1 MLISSLCSYF
11 HPMNV
16 FIWQKSHFVDKYV
29 QNAKFSKW
37 QKSNLHRALRG
48 RTITAPHKSI
58 EYIGLHMTIFLHNH
72 TKMKLFTHWNVEIRS
87 GTLLSSIYYSTR
99 IMFWNCRL
107 TCLEIGPVTW
117 SQDWWL
123 GMLFH
128 NLTSWGKRHGFLC
141 PIIRFI

>member
-87 GTLLSSIYYSTR
+87 GTLLSSIYCIALRCNANDIISMKVLKYPKDDQL
-99 IMFWNCRL
+99 MQNENL
-107 TCLEIGPVTW
+107 W
-117 SQDWWL
+117 S
-123 GMLFH
+123 
-128 NLTSWGKRHGFLC
+128 R
-141 PIIRFI
+141 

>member
-1 MLISSLCSYF
+1 MLISILCGYF
-11 HPMNV
+11 CPINV

-72 TKMKLFTHWNVEIRS
+72 TKMKLFTHWFVEIRS
-87 GTLLSSIYYSTR
+87 GTLLSSIYYSPSSWKSVPQSDKDRSMTVTGDKSDGVKDVGL
-99 IMFWNCRL
+99 MESRL
-107 TCLEIGPVTW
+107 L
-117 SQDWWL
+117 L
-123 GMLFH
+123 LR
-128 NLTSWGKRHGFLC
+128 GKWEEFSA
-141 PIIRFI
+141 

>member
-87 GTLLSSIYYSTR
+87 GTLLSSIYCTKCARFPSSIIPSVRPSICFSTQ
-99 IMFWNCRL
+99 L
-107 TCLEIGPVTW
+107 TFQYRFFEGGEGKNEGGEGIRG
-117 SQDWWL
+117 WW
-123 GMLFH
+123 
-128 NLTSWGKRHGFLC
+128 K
-141 PIIRFI
+141 

>member
-1 MLISSLCSYF
+1 MLILIVCGYF
-11 HPMNV
+11 YPINV

-72 TKMKLFTHWNVEIRS
+72 TKMKLFTHWFVEIRS
-87 GTLLSSIYYSTR
+87 GTLLSPLDCPSVRQSVHRSIPQICVWAAIST
-99 IMFWNCRL
+99 
-107 TCLEIGPVTW
+107 E
-117 SQDWWL
+117 
-123 GMLFH
+123 LFE
-128 NLTSWGKRHGFLC
+128 LC
-141 PIIRFI
+141 DKSLMDELNSIVS